1 MGFLK
6 CHVRVHSTFHIAQA
20 FFLVQAMTYFNEHK
34 LTSAS
39 ALLASRV
46 KTEAP
51 EMRNRDPEISVCFFG
66 GERVSFLSK
75 YLN

>member
-1 MGFLK
+1 MGDL
-6 CHVRVHSTFHIAQA
+6 HVMSGFNVSHCSSRS
-20 FFLVQAMTYFNEHK
+20 FLVQAMTYFNEHK

-51 EMRNRDPEISVCFFG
+51 LWCETEIQEKKCLL
-66 GERVSFLSK
+66 FLGREGFLLK
-75 YLN
+75 